1 MTKSKIV
8 LNKASNKV
16 FRLFTVPL
24 LIRNVLIGKIVNPQ
38 KLNWEHE
45 DKKGSK
51 VSFETDAR
59 ENRKECEIFDRER
72 RT

>member
-1 MTKSKIV
+1 M
-8 LNKASNKV
+8 
-16 FRLFTVPL
+16 
-24 LIRNVLIGKIVNPQ
+24 LIRNVLIGKIVNPK

-72 RT
+72 RA